1 MTDSHTRRQ
10 FVAGAAA
17 GVAAAALGIAPAA
30 AQNFGPPE
38 LIEAAK
44 KEGKLVFYTA
54 NFTEVEQE
62 IIKAFNKRFPFVKVE
77 MVRAPGGQLIT
88 RIKTEA
94 AAGKL
99 AGRRHRPLRPR
110 PDAASSRTCSR
121 TTRRRTPPTTC
132 RTCWSRRSCGRASRW
147 AGRSPTTPSW

>member
-1 MTDSHTRRQ
+1 MTSSRITRRQ
-10 FVAGAAA
+10 FVAASASGLAAT
-17 GVAAAALGIAPAA
+17 ALGSVSAS
-30 AQNFGPPE
+30 AQNFGSAE

-44 KEGKLVFYTA
+44 KEGKLVYYTA

-62 IIKAFNKRFPFVKVE
+62 IIKAFNKRFPFVKIE

-99 AGRRHRPLRPR
+99 LGRRRQPFRPR
-110 PDAASSRTCSR
+110 SDAATCRTCSR
-121 TTRRRTPPTTC
+121 TTRRRTPPTTAP
-132 RTCWSRRSCGRASRW
+132 TCWSRRSSGRGPRS
-147 AGRSPTTPSW
+147 AGRSPTTPS